1 MIRTVAGLL
10 DSLKQREV
18 ELIAQSGIRHAPTI
32 GAQYEGL
39 TSDLLQRMIPE
50 NLGLRV
56 VSGFVEGR
64 DGTLSGQIDCMLVY
78 GVGTLIHQTTLFK
91 WPIRQ
96 VIALFEVKKTLFST
110 QLEEAHHHLNSVLDM
125 YIEFRAVPWA
135 RSKAES

>member
-18 ELIAQSGIRHAPTI
+18 ELIAQSGIKHAPTI

-56 VSGFVEGR
+56 VSGFVEGH

-78 GVGTLIHQTTLFK
+78 GVGSLIHQTTLSK

-96 VIALFEVKKTLFST
+96 VIAPLRS
-110 QLEEAHHHLNSVLDM
+110 EENS
-125 YIEFRAVPWA
+125 FFHSA
-135 RSKAES
+135 RRGPPSSEQCS